1 MSPELLETIQTSPLT
16 PWIGAALLIFLAF
29 TLVKIV
35 AQTIG
40 KLIIAAVLAIIGI
53 LGWNWWNEQE
63 EWQLSDIGSDWFQ
76 SIQETDFSTSSVQ
89 TLVEDTSRF
98 LKEATEASRA
108 KGHEATKSA
117 LARMA
122 ESLKEKMTE
131 AGNQGQEEAQR
142 EIEKLHQTVMAKL
155 K

>member
-76 SIQETDFSTSSVQ
+76 S
-89 TLVEDTSRF
+89 LVEDTSRF

-108 KGHEATKSA
+108 KGHEATKGA
-117 LARMA
+117 LAKMA